1 MTEAEV
7 KILIRDRINDL
18 LNSKNTTM
26 RNLSRQLGFSDGYIN
41 QIINNGMMP
50 SLQAIITICEAS
62 NMSLCDFFNQSETY
76 PLEYYKVNEELK
88 KMSAKRLEALY
99 TLIDDS
105 KN

>member
-18 LNSKNTTM
+18 LNSRNTTM

-50 SLQAIITICEAS
+50 SLQAVITICEAS
-62 NMSLCDFFNQSETY
+62 NMSLCDFFNKSEKY

-88 KMSAKRLEALY
+88 KMSVNRLEALY
-99 TLIDDS
+99 TLISDAG
-105 KN
+105 K